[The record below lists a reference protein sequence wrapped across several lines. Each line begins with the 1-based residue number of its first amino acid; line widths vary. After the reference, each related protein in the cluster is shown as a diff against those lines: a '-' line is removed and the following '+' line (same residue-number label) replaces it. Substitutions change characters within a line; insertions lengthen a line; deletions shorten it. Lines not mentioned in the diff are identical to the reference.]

1 MQLKVEFSGNVT
13 NVPEVKKIGAKE
25 TPLKELRVAINHD
38 RKNKDSGEYEK
49 TGDTTWVVVKLWGDR
64 ASEDFQKN
72 DLVKYEG
79 TLVEKHFGE
88 DGKGRQLESDWIQT
102 VEVVYRKDG
111 APAASV
117 DDGFVPAGFG
127 SGF

>member
-1 MQLKVEFSGNVT
+1 MQLKAEFSGNVT

-25 TPLKELRVAINHD
+25 TSLKELRVAINHD
-38 RKNKDSGEYEK
+38 RKNKETGEYEK
-49 TGDTTWVVVKLWGDR
+49 TGDTTWVTVKLWGDR
-64 ASEDFQKN
+64 ANEDFRKG
-72 DLVKYEG
+72 DLVTYSG

-88 DGKGRQLESDWIQT
+88 DGQRRQLESDWIESLD
-102 VEVVYRKDG
+102 VKYRKDD
-111 APAASV
+111 APV

>member
-1 MQLKVEFSGNVT
+1 MQLKAEFSGNVT

-25 TPLKELRVAINHD
+25 TPLKELRVAVNHD
-38 RKNKDSGEYEK
+38 RKNKETGEFEK
-49 TGDTTWVVVKLWGDR
+49 TGDTTWVTVKLWGDR
-64 ASEDFQKN
+64 AYEDFRKG

-88 DGKGRQLESDWIQT
+88 DGKGRQLESDWIESLD
-102 VEVVYRKDG
+102 VLYRKDADS
-111 APAASV
+111 APV
-117 DDGFVPAGFG
+117 DDGFVPTGFG